1 MDSIKVQEILS
12 TYRRLFEMKNIGKI
26 NFPHSEIPVNSVE
39 MLAHCHGMIDQM
51 EIFITEGRMEKVM
64 RWLGFLQ
71 GVFWSNGWYC
81 LEDLKNH
88 NRPTIVED

>member
-1 MDSIKVQEILS
+1 MNATKVREVLS
-12 TYRRLFEMKNIGKI
+12 TYRRRFEVQNIGKI
-26 NFPHSEIPVNSVE
+26 DFSHSERPSPAE
-39 MLAHCHGMIDQM
+39 MLAHCHGMLDQM
-51 EIFITEGRMEKVM
+51 EILITEGRMEKVM

-88 NRPTIVED
+88 NRPTTTED